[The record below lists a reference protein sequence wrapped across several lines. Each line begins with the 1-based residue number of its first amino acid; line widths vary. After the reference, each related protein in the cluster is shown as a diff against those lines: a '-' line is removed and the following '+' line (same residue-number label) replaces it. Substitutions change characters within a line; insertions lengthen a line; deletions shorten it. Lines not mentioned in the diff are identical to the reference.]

1 MTVGIKEEISSYLAQ
16 DEIETK
22 LLLVIEFDEETTYRF
37 IADDNDDEVVINGET
52 YLSAPITR
60 GSREENADNSIDSI
74 ELTLS
79 NKWQE
84 WAAVLANHGNE
95 FLGKK
100 CSLMEWFPAYPD
112 DEPVVMYEG
121 ILDEVKMTASE
132 FRVTIVRVLGDYEQE
147 APLLTFDINCQ
158 WVFKDKRC
166 GYNGDV
172 YYTCGKTLA
181 DCIQRGNI
189 LNFGGCPSVPLEYL
203 IKS

>member
-1 MTVGIKEEISSYLAQ
+1 MTVGIKEEISEYLSQ

-22 LLLVIEFDEETTYRF
+22 LLIVIEFDEETTYRF
-37 IADDNDDEVVINGET
+37 IADDTIDEQIINGET
-52 YLSAPITR
+52 YLSASIVR

-100 CSLMEWFPAYPD
+100 CSLMEWFPDYPE

-121 ILDEVKMTASE
+121 ILDDVKMTATE
-132 FRVTIVRVLGDYEQE
+132 FRVTVVRVLGDYEQE
-147 APLLTFDINCQ
+147 APLMTFDINCQ
-158 WVFKDKRC
+158 WIFKDKRC
-166 GYNGDV
+166 AYSGDV
-172 YYTCGKTLA
+172 YYSCGKTLA
-181 DCIQRGNI
+181 DCMQRKNV

>member
-1 MTVGIKEEISSYLAQ
+1 MTVGIKEEISEYLSQ

-22 LLLVIEFDEETTYRF
+22 LLIVIEFDEDTTYRF
-37 IADDNDDEVVINGET
+37 IADDTIDEQVINGET
-52 YLSAPITR
+52 YLSASIVR

-100 CSLMEWFPAYPD
+100 CSLMEWFPDYPE

-121 ILDEVKMTASE
+121 ILDDVKMTATE
-132 FRVTIVRVLGDYEQE
+132 FRVTVVRVLGDYEQE
-147 APLLTFDINCQ
+147 APLMTFDVNCQ
-158 WVFKDKRC
+158 WIFKDKRC
-166 GYNGDV
+166 AYNGDV
-172 YYTCGKTLA
+172 YYTCCKTLA

-189 LNFGGCPSVPLEYL
+189 LNYGGCPSVPLEYL